1 MIKRNRNHFLADFKR
16 SQQAKQP
23 AAAARPISEMTEAEL
38 EQEAARLRHELSR
51 QELAAQRTASLGDV
65 LRGRRRRRPYWK

>member
-1 MIKRNRNHFLADFKR
+1 MRPRNHFLADFKR

-23 AAAARPISEMTEAEL
+23 AAAARPISEMSESELEAE
-38 EQEAARLRHELSR
+38 ADRLRDQLSR
-51 QELAAQRTASLGDV
+51 QEVAAQRTTSLGAV